1 MNILQSILDFLSE
14 TNIFES
20 ILDIIVKTIQWLLE
34 IWTRFLQEVT
44 QYMWNR
50 YVNEDLGV
58 ISVYQK
64 YAVALTLMLITATFT
79 LITIKILKRIKYYYL
94 IKKEEIKRKKA
105 EKNFERNYQKQRRLF
120 YEKYVVKLK

>member
-34 IWTRFLQEVT
+34 IWTRFLQDVT
-44 QYMWNR
+44 KYMWNR

-64 YAVALTLMLITATFT
+64 YAVAITLMLITATFT
-79 LITIKILKRIKYYYL
+79 LITIKI
-94 IKKEEIKRKKA
+94 
-105 EKNFERNYQKQRRLF
+105 
-120 YEKYVVKLK
+120 